1 MSFLTTENVHKRY
14 ALGHVTVDALRGVD
28 LVIGRGERVFLG
40 GPSGSGKS
48 TLLHLLGGLDA
59 PSSGRVT
66 LDGQDLAAIDDARLS
81 DFRARHIGFVFQ
93 NFNLMPVLTAVEN
106 VEYPLQLLGERRR
119 TAAAR
124 AMLEAVG
131 LGAQADQYPNE
142 LSGGQQQRVAI
153 ARALVHRP
161 ALLIADEPTAALD
174 STTGA
179 QVLELML
186 ALSRDTGTTLVVC
199 THDRELLARA
209 ERRVL
214 MRDGRIEHDGGAPT
228 AATPTAAAAPAV
240 PESV

>member
-59 PSSGRVT
+59 PSSGR
-66 LDGQDLAAIDDARLS
+66 

-93 NFNLMPVLTAVEN
+93 NFNLLPVLTAVEN

-214 MRDGRIEHDGGAPT
+214 MRDGRIEHDSGALPAQ
-228 AATPTAAAAPAV
+228 AANHAAAAAL
-240 PESV
+240 PESA

>member
-1 MSFLTTENVHKRY
+1 L
-14 ALGHVTVDALRGVD
+14 
-28 LVIGRGERVFLG
+28 
-40 GPSGSGKS
+40 GPSGSGKT
-48 TLLHLLGGLDA
+48 TLLNLIGGIDRADQGEVVVAGQPYAQLSDDLL
-59 PSSGRVT
+59 T
-66 LDGQDLAAIDDARLS
+66 
-81 DFRARHIGFVFQ
+81 DFRARNIGFVFQ

-214 MRDGRIEHDGGAPT
+214 MRDGRIEHDSGALPAQ
-228 AATPTAAAAPAV
+228 AANHAAAAAL
-240 PESV
+240 PESA

>member
-93 NFNLMPVLTAVEN
+93 NFNLIPVLTAVEN

-131 LGAQADQYPNE
+131 LGAQADQYPAQ
-142 LSGGQQQRVAI
+142 LSGGQKQRTAL
-153 ARALVHRP
+153 ARALITQPR
-161 ALLIADEPTAALD
+161 LLLLDEPFAALD
-174 STTGA
+174 A
-179 QVLELML
+179 PLRQQMRLEVL
-186 ALSRDTGTTLVVC
+186 ALQQQLQIPLLLIS
-199 THDRELLARA
+199 HDPADADLLA
-209 ERRVL
+209 EEVWTL
-214 MRDGRIEHDGGAPT
+214 PPPAP
-228 AATPTAAAAPAV
+228 
-240 PESV
+240 